1 MTAEGPQDPGCAR
14 HSPCSLE
21 ISGLYQYLEVS
32 WTNFTLARVSGLLS
46 KKEGKETEVL
56 WVELCP
62 RERYVGVLTPGTVTG
77 IFLGNWISTDVT
89 KLG

>member
-1 MTAEGPQDPGCAR
+1 MADSRHGVPQSPQHTQ

-46 KKEGKETEVL
+46 KGGKERKVL
-56 WVELCP
+56 WVQLCP
-62 RERYVGVLTPGTVTG
+62 QRDTLKNPKTY
-77 IFLGNWISTDVT
+77 IW
-89 KLG
+89 K

>member
-1 MTAEGPQDPGCAR
+1 MDPRTFSIAQ

-46 KKEGKETEVL
+46 KEKEDWRCYESPSLSPQKDMLE
-56 WVELCP
+56 
-62 RERYVGVLTPGTVTG
+62 
-77 IFLGNWISTDVT
+77 S
-89 KLG
+89 